1 MKIFFALCTVFAL
14 LTAVPAP
21 AKEAKKT
28 KRELNEEKEKKEK
41 EEKAA
46 EDAAKEILYSAVI
59 KPLTGDATDSDV
71 ARVKGLLS
79 VATMFKTKNISL
91 VEKDV
96 VATLAIHTGRLSKS
110 DVAKMLKDG
119 KETKYRLDRLD
130 DIKPE
135 KEKKDGDK
143 EKEAGKPG
151 DKKEEMK
158 KDEKKDEKKDPKEAP
173 KDTPKPGTPPPAPAA
188 TPTPAPAAAETPPPK
203 AE

>member
-28 KRELNEEKEKKEK
+28 KRELKEEKEKKEK

-46 EDAAKEILYSAVI
+46 ADAAKEILYSAVI

-96 VATLAIHTGRLSKS
+96 VATLVIHTGRLSKS

-143 EKEAGKPG
+143 EKEKEAGKPG
-151 DKKEEMK
+151 DKKEEM
-158 KDEKKDEKKDPKEAP
+158 KKDEKKDPKEAP
-173 KDTPKPGTPPPAPAA
+173 KDTPKPGTPPPTPAA

-203 AE
+203 AKE

>member
-28 KRELNEEKEKKEK
+28 KRELKEEKEKKEK
-41 EEKAA
+41 EAKAA
-46 EDAAKEILYSAVI
+46 EDAKKEILYSAVI
-59 KPLTGDATDSDV
+59 KPLMGDATDSDV

-79 VATMFKTKNISL
+79 VATMFKTKNVAL
-91 VEKDV
+91 VDKDV
-96 VATLAIHTGRLSKS
+96 VATLYINTGRLSKS

-135 KEKKDGDK
+135 KEKKEGDK
-143 EKEAGKPG
+143 EKESDKPG

-158 KDEKKDEKKDPKEAP
+158 KDSKDAPKEA
-173 KDTPKPGTPPPAPAA
+173 PKPGTPPPAPAA
-188 TPTPAPAAAETPPPK
+188 PAPAAPAAETPPPAAK
-203 AE
+203 

>member
-28 KRELNEEKEKKEK
+28 KRELKEEKEKKEK
-41 EEKAA
+41 EAKAA
-46 EDAAKEILYSAVI
+46 EDAKKEILYSAVI
-59 KPLTGDATDSDV
+59 KPLMGDATDSDV

-79 VATMFKTKNISL
+79 VATMFKTKNVAL
-91 VEKDV
+91 VDKDV
-96 VATLAIHTGRLSKS
+96 VATLYINTGRLSKS

-135 KEKKDGDK
+135 KEKKEGDK
-143 EKEAGKPG
+143 EKESDKPG

-158 KDEKKDEKKDPKEAP
+158 KDEKKDPKDAPKEA
-173 KDTPKPGTPPPAPAA
+173 PKPGTPPPAPAA
-188 TPTPAPAAAETPPPK
+188 PAPAAPAAETPPPAAK
-203 AE
+203 

>member
-14 LTAVPAP
+14 LAAVPAP

-28 KRELNEEKEKKEK
+28 KREEK
-41 EEKAA
+41 EEKAKKEKDAKAA
-46 EDAAKEILYSAVI
+46 EDAKKEILYSAVI
-59 KPLTGDATDSDV
+59 KPLSGDATDSDV

-79 VATMFKTKNISL
+79 VATMFKTKNVTL
-91 VEKDV
+91 VDKDV
-96 VATLAIHTGRLSKS
+96 VATVYINTGRLSKS

-119 KETKYRLDRLD
+119 KETKYRLDRLH

-143 EKEAGKPG
+143 EKESDKPG

-158 KDEKKDEKKDPKEAP
+158 KDSKDAPKEA
-173 KDTPKPGTPPPAPAA
+173 PKPGTPPPAPAA
-188 TPTPAPAAAETPPPK
+188 PAAGTPPPAAK
-203 AE
+203 

>member
-28 KRELNEEKEKKEK
+28 KRELKEEKEKKEK

-46 EDAAKEILYSAVI
+46 ADAAKEILYSAVI

-96 VATLAIHTGRLSKS
+96 VATLVIHTGRLSKS

-143 EKEAGKPG
+143 EKEKEAGKPG
-151 DKKEEMK
+151 DKKEEM
-158 KDEKKDEKKDPKEAP
+158 KKDEKKDPKEAP
-173 KDTPKPGTPPPAPAA
+173 KDTPKPGTPPPTPAA

-203 AE
+203 AK